1 MNQMTQENPV
11 QRKSNMKII
20 ALVVVCVILAASL
33 VGVIAVYVPNNSQ
46 AQLTEKENTI
56 NSLQTQI
63 GALEY
68 QISKTNSTT
77 YASQIANLNSQL
89 SDLNNTLTSV
99 YADYSS
105 VQNDYASLQ
114 EITQLTTSELWYQN
128 SFSQNGNATTSLG
141 TAQVDYAGYVVV
153 QATATANSTYAEV
166 LYTFDGINMDFNQTI
181 GTSGTALFPLL
192 PGSVEIRMG
201 NINQSN
207 ANNIT
212 ATITHYY

>member
-11 QRKSNMKII
+11 QKKSNMKII
-20 ALVVVCVILAASL
+20 ALVIVCVILAASL
-33 VGVIAVYVPNNSQ
+33 IGVIAVYVPNNMQ

-63 GALEY
+63 NALEH
-68 QISKTNSTT
+68 QISTTNSTT
-77 YASQIANLNSQL
+77 YVTQIAYLNSQL
-89 SDLNNTLTSV
+89 SNLNYTLTNIYSD
-99 YADYSS
+99 YASL
-105 VQNDYASLQ
+105 QNDYASLQ
-114 EITQLTTSELWYQN
+114 EITQLATSEEWYDK
-128 SFSQNGNATTSLG
+128 SFSQDGNATTTLG

-166 LYTFDGINMDFNQTI
+166 LYTFGGIDMDFNQTI

-192 PGSVEIRMG
+192 PGTVEIRIG

-207 ANNIT
+207 ANNVT
-212 ATITHYY
+212 ATITYYY

>member
-1 MNQMTQENPV
+1 MTQENLV
-11 QRKSNMKII
+11 QKKSNMKVI

-56 NSLQTQI
+56 GSLQTQI
-63 GALEY
+63 NALEY
-68 QISKTNSTT
+68 QLSTTNSTT
-77 YASQIANLNSQL
+77 YVTQIAYLNSQL
-89 SDLNNTLTSV
+89 SGLNDTLTSV
-99 YADYSS
+99 YS
-105 VQNDYASLQ
+105 DYALLQ
-114 EITQLTTSELWYQN
+114 KIGQLGASEVWYDN
-128 SFSQNGNATTSLG
+128 SFNQNANATTTLG

-153 QATATANSTYAEV
+153 QATASANTTYAEV
-166 LYTFDGINMDFNQTI
+166 LYTFGGINMDFNQTI

-192 PGSVEIRMG
+192 PGTVEVRMG

-207 ANNIT
+207 TNNVT